1 MIESDKFPNNSED
14 LTESEQ
20 LRDSQTSVIN
30 NSFEHFLNSSKDS
43 NELKPIQ
50 ELQTSITTNITGA
63 LASEAF
69 AAMAIQGFPSPLFK
83 SAEEKKAEFVEQV
96 NNYITSSEFISSF
109 SSDLG
114 EPKVTETEDDF
125 VERASRLLKA
135 TLKEKFKI

>member
-1 MIESDKFPNNSED
+1 MSDSENFLSNSED
-14 LTESEQ
+14 SIETDRLQESQ
-20 LRDSQTSVIN
+20 ASISN

-43 NELKPIQ
+43 NESKHIQ
-50 ELQTSITTNITGA
+50 ELQTSITTNLTGG
-63 LASEAF
+63 LPSVAF
-69 AAMAIQGFPSPLFK
+69 AATALSGSSSPFFK

-109 SSDLG
+109 NSDLG